1 MVTPPRSPPQSD
13 GNSEPQPKK
22 TRQSTRLRR
31 LTLRS
36 LDQPRPIVNVDPA
49 TGRASGPEKQKF
61 HSFLGV
67 VAREKIPIVHSNWK
81 NVPETL
87 KDMVWGDILAKFDIP
102 EAEKAKKKVMSTVG
116 TRWRQ
121 FKSSLTTKF
130 VYADTQA
137 GQEENPS
144 AKYGMDK
151 QTWDE
156 FVASRKTPDWQEI
169 RKKAKESQKYNDCP
183 HVLSRGGYDLLEKK
197 MLDEK
202 TKQRQQQALLTE
214 NPLSDLEEPPS
225 PIKRHVKW
233 KMARTKRYGQMT
245 SKAAKEIS
253 DRIDSLEEQ
262 TTQGSFV
269 PHGRD
274 DILNTAIGKP
284 EHPGRV
290 RAAGSGMTL
299 TQFYGRATR
308 TSSSSSAT
316 LMQQQWADIIGNI
329 KEQVRNEY
337 EEQHKRSLEEF
348 KKELSS
354 QIFIQLSQMGSQYSP
369 LIEVDLQALAARLST
384 KGSNVETA
392 DVDPSGDKNVSL
404 KPTMGLYVQRQNT
417 TVLVALGKICEGGSA
432 IHNVTYADDV
442 VRVSVDKVIEGDAEV
457 PFPTSEIQYV
467 KQALQTFIA
476 WPTNLVKKVS
486 HEESDTSPK
495 KLPETDERGTNDFDH
510 DPLRQLIK
518 SLYFMYDTP
527 VELKWDGSKF
537 GLSNVDASFFLT
549 FSDVNEIVAGYK
561 CLNISI
567 LQLWMLF
574 LDEWSSTLGHA
585 SVYGFLEP
593 QSIHNAKD
601 RRAECEHYLQAW
613 LKESQREGPL
623 ATGSTVSCDQCC
635 CMVLFVTAMKSA
647 NTTADGTN
655 NPATPK
661 WVEVKSHVQ
670 SGGYECGYYV
680 MHWMWNIVGGGLK
693 NDWSMWFLDGT
704 ALDNETITTI
714 RQKWAAYFL
723 KVQSIQCTKFRVN
736 DGEDN
741 YTTLPRIDPS
751 VSQRIP
757 TQHGKSYDTSTPVS
771 RNATIY
777 CSTEI
782 LSLDWECKSDRL
794 VCELIY
800 HVVPLDKK
808 LLIGTSDG
816 CIKAWNVDAKRVVC
830 DLNTTEAFP
839 SVLDIKC
846 SPVEPIFVSAAAS
859 GGAGSNYI
867 DNLGFASLTVW
878 NMKTWKAM
886 TVLPLG
892 EDPPAITSLCFNHNG
907 KILAASAVDGMIHM
921 FVEDMSAGLQITGWP
936 AHDSSIS
943 SILFGPDETSIFS
956 LGSDGKASIINLMLF
971 QLVKWVIFEWS
982 LQNQGQ
988 ILWSRDSS
996 RFCYP
1001 LNDSK
1006 YCRHEMALD
1015 ANGRRLLVT
1024 SSSFRAPIYQV
1035 NDSW

>member
-1 MVTPPRSPPQSD
+1 MVTPPRSPLQLD
-13 GNSEPQPKK
+13 GN
-22 TRQSTRLRR
+22 RR

-36 LDQPRPIVNVDPA
+36 LDQPRPTVNVDPA
-49 TGRASGPEKQKF
+49 IGRASGPEKQKF

-102 EAEKAKKKVMSTVG
+102 EAEKAKKKVMSTVA

-144 AKYGMDK
+144 VKYDK
-151 QTWDE
+151 
-156 FVASRKTPDWQEI
+156 K
-169 RKKAKESQKYNDCP
+169 RKK
-183 HVLSRGGYDLLEKK
+183 
-197 MLDEK
+197 
-202 TKQRQQQALLTE
+202 RQQHALLTE
-214 NPLSDLEEPPS
+214 NPLFDLEEPPS

-253 DRIDSLEEQ
+253 DRIR
-262 TTQGSFV
+262 SFV

-274 DILNTAIGKP
+274 DILNTAIGKL

-316 LMQQQWADIIGNI
+316 LMQQQWVDIIGNI

-384 KGSNVETA
+384 KGSNVKTA

-404 KPTMGLYVQRQNT
+404 KPTMGLYVQQQHT
-417 TVLVALGKICEGGSA
+417 TVLVALGKICEGGSS

-467 KQALQTFIA
+467 RQALQTFIA
-476 WPTNLVKKVS
+476 WPTNLAKKVS

-510 DPLRQLIK
+510 DPLCQLIK
-518 SLYFMYDTP
+518 SLYYVYYTP

-593 QSIHNAKD
+593 QSIHHAKD

-613 LKESQREGPL
+613 LKESQREVYLGNYLNQGHWQLVVLCP
-623 ATGSTVSCDQCC
+623 ATNVVAWFCSLHVDHAIIISS
-635 CMVLFVTAMKSA
+635 AMKLA
-647 NTTADGTN
+647 NTTVDGTN

-661 WVEVKSHVQ
+661 WIEVKSHVQ

-680 MHWMWNIVGGGLK
+680 MHWMWNIVSGGLK
-693 NDWSMWFLDGT
+693 NDWSMSESWGGQLHNSSKNRPFCEPKDP
-704 ALDNETITTI
+704 DTT
-714 RQKWAAYFL
+714 W
-723 KVQSIQCTKFRVN
+723 
-736 DGEDN
+736 
-741 YTTLPRIDPS
+741 
-751 VSQRIP
+751 
-757 TQHGKSYDTSTPVS
+757 
-771 RNATIY
+771 
-777 CSTEI
+777 
-782 LSLDWECKSDRL
+782 
-794 VCELIY
+794 
-800 HVVPLDKK
+800 
-808 LLIGTSDG
+808 
-816 CIKAWNVDAKRVVC
+816 
-830 DLNTTEAFP
+830 
-839 SVLDIKC
+839 
-846 SPVEPIFVSAAAS
+846 
-859 GGAGSNYI
+859 
-867 DNLGFASLTVW
+867 
-878 NMKTWKAM
+878 
-886 TVLPLG
+886 
-892 EDPPAITSLCFNHNG
+892 
-907 KILAASAVDGMIHM
+907 
-921 FVEDMSAGLQITGWP
+921 
-936 AHDSSIS
+936 
-943 SILFGPDETSIFS
+943 
-956 LGSDGKASIINLMLF
+956 
-971 QLVKWVIFEWS
+971 
-982 LQNQGQ
+982 
-988 ILWSRDSS
+988 
-996 RFCYP
+996 
-1001 LNDSK
+1001 
-1006 YCRHEMALD
+1006 
-1015 ANGRRLLVT
+1015 
-1024 SSSFRAPIYQV
+1024 
-1035 NDSW
+1035 

>member
-67 VAREKIPIVHSNWK
+67 VAQEKIPIVHSNWK
-81 NVPETL
+81 NVPKTL

-130 VYADTQA
+130 VYVDTQA

-144 AKYGMDK
+144 VKYGMDK

-197 MLDEK
+197 LLDEK

-214 NPLSDLEEPPS
+214 NPLFDPEEPPS

-253 DRIDSLEEQ
+253 DIIDSLEEQ

-316 LMQQQWADIIGNI
+316 LMQQQWVDIIGNI

-404 KPTMGLYVQRQNT
+404 KPTMGLYVQRQHT

-467 KQALQTFIA
+467 RQALQTFIA
-476 WPTNLVKKVS
+476 WPKNLVKKVS
-486 HEESDTSPK
+486 HEINLESDTSPK

-510 DPLRQLIK
+510 DPLCQLIK

-593 QSIHNAKD
+593 QSIHYAKD
-601 RRAECEHYLQAW
+601 RRAECEHYLQAR
-613 LKESQREGPL
+613 LKESQREVYLGAYLNQGHWQLVVLCP
-623 ATGSTVSCDQCC
+623 ATNVVAWFCSLRKKPDTHIK
-635 CMVLFVTAMKSA
+635 TAINNAMKSA

-661 WVEVKSHVQ
+661 LIEVKSHVQ
-670 SGGYECGYYV
+670 SGGYECGYY
-680 MHWMWNIVGGGLK
+680 NIVSGGLK

-704 ALDNETITTI
+704 ALDNETITKI

-723 KVQSIQCTKFRVN
+723 KVQSNQCTK
-736 DGEDN
+736 
-741 YTTLPRIDPS
+741 S
-751 VSQRIP
+751 
-757 TQHGKSYDTSTPVS
+757 
-771 RNATIY
+771 
-777 CSTEI
+777 
-782 LSLDWECKSDRL
+782 
-794 VCELIY
+794 
-800 HVVPLDKK
+800 
-808 LLIGTSDG
+808 
-816 CIKAWNVDAKRVVC
+816 
-830 DLNTTEAFP
+830 
-839 SVLDIKC
+839 
-846 SPVEPIFVSAAAS
+846 
-859 GGAGSNYI
+859 
-867 DNLGFASLTVW
+867 
-878 NMKTWKAM
+878 
-886 TVLPLG
+886 
-892 EDPPAITSLCFNHNG
+892 
-907 KILAASAVDGMIHM
+907 
-921 FVEDMSAGLQITGWP
+921 
-936 AHDSSIS
+936 
-943 SILFGPDETSIFS
+943 
-956 LGSDGKASIINLMLF
+956 
-971 QLVKWVIFEWS
+971 
-982 LQNQGQ
+982 
-988 ILWSRDSS
+988 
-996 RFCYP
+996 
-1001 LNDSK
+1001 
-1006 YCRHEMALD
+1006 
-1015 ANGRRLLVT
+1015 
-1024 SSSFRAPIYQV
+1024 
-1035 NDSW
+1035 

>member
-13 GNSEPQPKK
+13 
-22 TRQSTRLRR
+22 
-31 LTLRS
+31 
-36 LDQPRPIVNVDPA
+36 DQPRPIVNVDPA
-49 TGRASGPEKQKF
+49 TGRASGLEKQKF

-81 NVPETL
+81 NVPKTI

-144 AKYGMDK
+144 VKYGMDK

-156 FVASRKTPDWQEI
+156 FVASRKTLDWQEI
-169 RKKAKESQKYNDCP
+169 RKKAKESKKYNDCP

-197 MLDEK
+197 LLDEK
-202 TKQRQQQALLTE
+202 TKQRQQQALLNK
-214 NPLSDLEEPPS
+214 NPLFDLEEPPS

-316 LMQQQWADIIGNI
+316 LMQQQWVDIIGNI

-348 KKELSS
+348 KKELSG

-369 LIEVDLQALAARLST
+369 LIEVDLQALVARLST

-404 KPTMGLYVQRQNT
+404 KPTMGLYVQRQHT
-417 TVLVALGKICEGGSA
+417 TMLVALGKICEGGSA
-432 IHNVTYADDV
+432 IHNVTYADNV

-457 PFPTSEIQYV
+457 PFPTSEIQYE
-467 KQALQTFIA
+467 FDI
-476 WPTNLVKKVS
+476 
-486 HEESDTSPK
+486 SPK

-593 QSIHNAKD
+593 QSIHHAKD

-613 LKESQREGPL
+613 LKESQREVGHWQLVVLCP
-623 ATGSTVSCDQCC
+623 ATNVVAWFCLLRKKPDTHIK
-635 CMVLFVTAMKSA
+635 TAINNAMKSA

-661 WVEVKSHVQ
+661 WIEVKSHVQ

-680 MHWMWNIVGGGLK
+680 MHWMWNIVSGGLK
-693 NDWSMWFLDGT
+693 NYWSMVMLKQADGSYACIAESANHFSLGEVKEELLRVLGLQEEEGSSLEFLRRGYKDVAFVVDGWALEIALTHYRKAFTELAVLSRT
-704 ALDNETITTI
+704 AICCRVTPSQKAQKIIALICTLQSLNSTII
-714 RQKWAAYFL
+714 GHSFALILASLGLLSICLQYHWAAYDNSGESLNTADHAAFDNHTSYMGSINGPKL
-723 KVQSIQCTKFRVN
+723 PLVFEVQQMPHDLTTEGCPKNNFQNSCIFNKAPISAITNKKTYEEDTCVDKSNPQHESFIKRYSIKLASTSADLWMGIVLLF
-736 DGEDN
+736 
-741 YTTLPRIDPS
+741 IDIMIALEILVRQVHGCKAS
-751 VSQRIP
+751 GSQRKRLNRTMTDIIVLIP
-757 TQHGKSYDTSTPVS
+757 VTILMLIPVI
-771 RNATIY
+771 A
-777 CSTEI
+777 
-782 LSLDWECKSDRL
+782 
-794 VCELIY
+794 VG
-800 HVVPLDKK
+800 H
-808 LLIGTSDG
+808 
-816 CIKAWNVDAKRVVC
+816 
-830 DLNTTEAFP
+830 
-839 SVLDIKC
+839 
-846 SPVEPIFVSAAAS
+846 AA
-859 GGAGSNYI
+859 
-867 DNLGFASLTVW
+867 
-878 NMKTWKAM
+878 
-886 TVLPLG
+886 
-892 EDPPAITSLCFNHNG
+892 
-907 KILAASAVDGMIHM
+907 ILAAIKKYMT
-921 FVEDMSAGLQITGWP
+921 L
-936 AHDSSIS
+936 
-943 SILFGPDETSIFS
+943 
-956 LGSDGKASIINLMLF
+956 NL
-971 QLVKWVIFEWS
+971 
-982 LQNQGQ
+982 
-988 ILWSRDSS
+988 
-996 RFCYP
+996 
-1001 LNDSK
+1001 
-1006 YCRHEMALD
+1006 LD
-1015 ANGRRLLVT
+1015 
-1024 SSSFRAPIYQV
+1024 IYF
-1035 NDSW
+1035 